1 MTNRNEKNTNKKM
14 FKEQPESDVQQSTE
28 ELNEAA
34 QQAKQELD
42 RAAENTEPEATTPE
56 EDRRDAEAYR
66 ELMKKQ
72 REYED
77 SVSRITER
85 WKADSERL
93 KKEVPD
99 FELSEAVKDEEFK
112 KLIIS
117 GMSVDGAYYALKYKE
132 LTGKRRPV
140 MQNAYSSGTRSGSD
154 MNDLMGLDGRAF
166 RRQINK
172 MMKG

>member
-1 MTNRNEKNTNKKM
+1 MTNKKTEESNEKM
-14 FKEQPESDVQQSTE
+14 FKDDQESRDQESAQI
-28 ELNEAA
+28 NEAA
-34 QQAKQELD
+34 EQAKQVQD
-42 RAAENTEPEATTPE
+42 RAEEQAVPEETTPE

-85 WKADSERL
+85 WRADSERL
-93 KKEVPD
+93 RAEVPD
-99 FELSEAVKDEEFK
+99 FDLAEAVKDEEFK

-132 LTGKRRPV
+132 LTGQRRPV
-140 MQNAYSSGTRSGSD
+140 MQNANSRGTRSGSD
-154 MNDLMGLDGRAF
+154 MNDIMSLDGRAF
-166 RRQINK
+166 RKKINK
-172 MMKG
+172 MMNS